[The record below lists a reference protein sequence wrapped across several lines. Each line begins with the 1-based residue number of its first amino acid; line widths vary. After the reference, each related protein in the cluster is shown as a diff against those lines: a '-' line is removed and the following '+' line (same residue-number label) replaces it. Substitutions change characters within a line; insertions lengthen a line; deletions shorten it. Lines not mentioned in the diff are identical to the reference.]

1 MQKVAWP
8 ITIVISDGV
17 SEKYSIADSSAKP
30 VMMPGSAIGSTSSSD
45 SEFLPKK
52 LKRPSA
58 KAAAPPS
65 TIDTSVAA
73 SPTLNE
79 LISAVWARVSWMA
92 SDHQWVE

>member
-8 ITIVISDGV
+8 ITIVSSDGV
-17 SEKYSIADSSAKP
+17 SEKYSIADKSARP

-65 TIDTSVAA
+65 SIDTSVAA
-73 SPTLNE
+73 SPTLKE
-79 LISAVWARVSWMA
+79 LIRAVWARPSCRA
-92 SDHQWVE
+92 SDHQCVE